1 MRDFRKLT
9 IWSQSIDLVLLIYK
23 LTTKFPDSER
33 FGLQSQMRRAIVSVP
48 SNIAE
53 GCSRTSQIDFKRFLE
68 ISLGSLFELE
78 SQLIIVEKLGFI
90 DEQEL
95 DEMIVKVSGLQKQTN
110 NLISKIKIENQSRG

>member
-95 DEMIVKVSGLQKQTN
+95 EEMIVKVSGLQKQTN
-110 NLISKIKIENQSRG
+110 NLISKIKIENQRRS

>member
-9 IWSQSIDLVLLIYK
+9 IWSQSIDLVMLIYK
-23 LTTKFPDSER
+23 LTSKFPDSER
-33 FGLQSQMRRAIVSVP
+33 YGLQSQMRRAIVSVP

-90 DEQEL
+90 NEQEL
-95 DEMIVKVSGLQKQTN
+95 EEMIVKVSGLQKQTN
-110 NLISKIKIENQSRG
+110 NLISKIKIENQSKG

>member
-90 DEQEL
+90 NDQEL
-95 DEMIVKVSGLQKQTN
+95 EEMIVKVSGLQKQTN
-110 NLISKIKIENQSRG
+110 NLISKIKIENQSKG

>member
-1 MRDFRKLT
+1 
-9 IWSQSIDLVLLIYK
+9 
-23 LTTKFPDSER
+23 
-33 FGLQSQMRRAIVSVP
+33 MRRAIVSVP

-90 DEQEL
+90 NDQEL
-95 DEMIVKVSGLQKQTN
+95 EEMIVKVSGLQKQTN
-110 NLISKIKIENQSRG
+110 NLISKIKIENQSKG

>member
-9 IWSQSIDLVLLIYK
+9 IWTQSIDLVLLIYK

-95 DEMIVKVSGLQKQTN
+95 EEMIVKVSGLQKQTN